1 MSEEITFN
9 NNEEKNN
16 IDFTFNNLTEDE
28 QKLLQKYLDEY
39 NDIYQKI
46 FILSPNVLI
55 ENIKKKS

>member
-9 NNEEKNN
+9 IDEEKNS

-46 FILSPNVLI
+46 FLLSPNALI
-55 ENIKKKS
+55 EKIKN